1 MLKSTKSP
9 GSWKKIIKIYEQSN
23 LEKSDFCKK
32 HKLAAS
38 QFYYWCNKLRPDLK
52 SQMHVSRSKES
63 AFLPIKTTQK
73 EKSFSIILSNGLKV
87 KFDFLPEPSWIANL
101 ISSVGELHDQH

>member
-38 QFYYWCNKLRPDLK
+38 QVLTAGRDFSREHYIGKIK
-52 SQMHVSRSKES
+52 SIWFTVNEYL
-63 AFLPIKTTQK
+63 F
-73 EKSFSIILSNGLKV
+73 GG
-87 KFDFLPEPSWIANL
+87 W
-101 ISSVGELHDQH
+101 